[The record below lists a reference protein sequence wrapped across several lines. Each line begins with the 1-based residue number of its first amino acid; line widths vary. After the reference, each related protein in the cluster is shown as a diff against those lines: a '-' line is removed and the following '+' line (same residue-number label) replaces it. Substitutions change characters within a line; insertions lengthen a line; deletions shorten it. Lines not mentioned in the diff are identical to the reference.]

1 MKRTKFKSNKEAL
14 KHFKENGQYN
24 ANHELVVKEGVTLL
38 NYTRTTE
45 DKESNFIQ
53 LPDVIQ

>member
-1 MKRTKFKSNKEAL
+1 MKRTKFKSNKKAL
-14 KHFKENGQYN
+14 EYLRENGQYN

-45 DKESNFIQ
+45 DKEPNFIQ
-53 LPDVIQ
+53 LPNVIQ

>member
-14 KHFKENGQYN
+14 KHLKENGKYN

-53 LPDVIQ
+53 LPHAIQ